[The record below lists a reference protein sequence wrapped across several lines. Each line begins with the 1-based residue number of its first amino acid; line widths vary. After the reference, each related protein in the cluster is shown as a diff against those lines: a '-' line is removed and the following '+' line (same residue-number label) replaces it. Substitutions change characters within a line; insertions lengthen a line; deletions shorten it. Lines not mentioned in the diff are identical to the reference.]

1 MKILAKKIS
10 NFARLQIHSIPTKT
24 ENLSL
29 AVNQTSATTKTP
41 ENFINLQNLQSQ
53 VVNSNY
59 YQNF

>member
-29 AVNQTSATTKTP
+29 AVKQTSATTKTP
-41 ENFINLQNLQSQ
+41 ENFIDLKILQS
-53 VVNSNY
+53 
-59 YQNF
+59 

>member
-29 AVNQTSATTKTP
+29 AVNQTSATIKTP
-41 ENFINLQNLQSQ
+41 ENFINLKILQ
-53 VVNSNY
+53 
-59 YQNF
+59 F